1 MCVKVFLHAL
11 VSIDNSTYTIFLCCK
26 VVRGSDWLGQVDMLN
41 FIHFSQCTQACMHCI
56 CHIIWPF
63 HILRHS
69 VFITGCYIVTQVTV
83 SHCLNH
89 HLLFIESAVSVILHQ
104 RRERSDANLGECA
117 VSFPVSSIWLPNIPS
132 SQLPL
137 TIDRS
142 ALRLMWALN
151 CVYTLGFAS
160 CF

>member
-1 MCVKVFLHAL
+1 
-11 VSIDNSTYTIFLCCK
+11 
-26 VVRGSDWLGQVDMLN
+26 MLN

-142 ALRLMWALN
+142 ALGLMWALN

-160 CF
+160 CFYCRKLQHALKLYLQQWHAACIQANPVQHLLLC